1 MGPLHYEKGISMWY
15 KDLFGNRKNSAP
27 QEERD
32 PLLNRG
38 VFYLYTILGI
48 QILIV
53 FGILAGIMVIGQV
66 LATPMWMFL
75 AVIAGGAWGLAYI
88 YRKTR
93 QKLEKLRESISRL
106 DLSDKNLEVSFMGG
120 MLTMRIEQNSRP
132 PLLEAPVNSVLDAE
146 PVSSNAIPHE
156 VLPQ

>member
-1 MGPLHYEKGISMWY
+1 MWF
-15 KDLFGNRKNSAP
+15 KDLFGDRKNNTAP

-48 QILIV
+48 QILIM
-53 FGILAGIMVIGQV
+53 FGILAGVMVIGQV

-75 AVIAGGAWGLAYI
+75 AVIGGGVWGLVYI

-93 QKLEKLRESISRL
+93 QKLEKLRDSISRL

-132 PLLEAPVNSVLDAE
+132 PLLEAPSNAVLDAE
-146 PVSSNAIPHE
+146 PVPSRSVPQEI
-156 VLPQ
+156 LPQ